1 MKTSVFSY
9 PQIIDT
15 SRGNSKFSL
24 PRSLFC
30 LSRNASSQGALRD
43 KRKMA
48 AEKIILELALLFK
61 LFLYQSL
68 DWARGIMSLWIITQG
83 KYINCFRAEETF
95 LAPYNALLM
104 RSLVSVFEGQ

>member
-30 LSRNASSQGALRD
+30 LSRNASSQGALRE

-83 KYINCFRAEETF
+83 K
-95 LAPYNALLM
+95 
-104 RSLVSVFEGQ
+104 

>member
-48 AEKIILELALLFK
+48 AEKIILNSH
-61 LFLYQSL
+61 YYS
-68 DWARGIMSLWIITQG
+68 
-83 KYINCFRAEETF
+83 NCFCTK
-95 LAPYNALLM
+95 ALIGLE
-104 RSLVSVFEGQ
+104 V